1 MTNDEFKSMRNI
13 YQSTLE
19 QQSKLTPLPSQAEAH
34 RIASNA
40 PGSVSTYMRPLG
52 WAKYR
57 YSHMYPQQRPDHL
70 KNAKWSQSSSSSTKN
85 NDYNQL
91 KKKFDTMSSQM
102 ANLST
107 TLQNAGLVERE

>member
-1 MTNDEFKSMRNI
+1 
-13 YQSTLE
+13 
-19 QQSKLTPLPSQAEAH
+19 
-34 RIASNA
+34 
-40 PGSVSTYMRPLG
+40 MRPLG
-52 WAKYR
+52 WDKYR
-57 YSHMYPQQRPDHL
+57 YSHMYPQQWPDHL

-91 KKKFDTMSSQM
+91 KKKFETMSSQM